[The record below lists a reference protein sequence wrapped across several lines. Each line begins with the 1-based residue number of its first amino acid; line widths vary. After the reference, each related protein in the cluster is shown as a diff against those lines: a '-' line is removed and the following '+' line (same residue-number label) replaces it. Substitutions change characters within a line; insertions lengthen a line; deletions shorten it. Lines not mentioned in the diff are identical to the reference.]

1 MSYKS
6 SFATKLFM
14 IALVTS
20 VSLGLATALI
30 VSPISTP
37 VANAQ
42 FKILD
47 RLPFP
52 TGAYLNINGRGF
64 FYGELN
70 DPSRIVPGVAWQI
83 NGGEYG
89 GVLLKGY
96 GNVPR
101 AVIDLVNKLF
111 FKPVRV
117 E

>member
-1 MSYKS
+1 MTYKS

-14 IALVTS
+14 IALVAS
-20 VSLGLATALI
+20 GSLGLATALI
-30 VSPISTP
+30 VSPIFTP
-37 VANAQ
+37 VADAQ

-47 RLPFP
+47 RLPIP
-52 TGAYLNINGRGF
+52 TGAYININGHGL

-70 DPSRIVPGVAWQI
+70 DLSRIVPGVTWQL

-101 AVIDLVNKLF
+101 AIIDLVNKLF